1 NRTAS
6 PIDESGF
13 PHQGG
18 IVDTPDGDWYYLSF
32 IDAYPEGRVP
42 ALAPIYFDA
51 EGWPRLPSND
61 SFAVPNEY
69 PVEPVRVEPVT
80 GTDRFEGP
88 SLDPK
93 WEWNHN
99 PDTSAYSFADC
110 GGLILNTATVTDD
123 LYHARN
129 TLTQRIIGPE
139 GTATIEVDISSMQAG
154 DIAGLSLFRDN
165 AAYIGIQDGTVFLQ
179 RDLALG
185 ENWNTIST
193 GTREATASAKDASCI
208 WFRLHANVAPAS
220 DYLGTFSYSLD
231 GQNFEQLGTP
241 YEMNTTYFFFIGY
254 SGIEILSLI
263 AHEIMAARC
272 PSFPPNKRKLIIE
285 AAVFLS
291 QTCIT
296 FLDSTPDEF
305 NQVSIIMAPS
315 TIPTST
321 SVVES
326 AVIRAPLSHVWHYI
340 KLQDFSKFWSAMNR
354 SEFAKGASE
363 ETDIVKWT
371 FKDGT
376 VLEVKQ
382 EEHSTI
388 NHYITYSVITSQPE
402 LSYTSVV
409 STVRCYA
416 VSSGALE
423 GSTFVEWTG
432 NFSSDADAS
441 VIQDAKF
448 KRREALADLA
458 KVAEKK

>member
-1 NRTAS
+1 
-6 PIDESGF
+6 
-13 PHQGG
+13 
-18 IVDTPDGDWYYLSF
+18 
-32 IDAYPEGRVP
+32 
-42 ALAPIYFDA
+42 
-51 EGWPRLPSND
+51 
-61 SFAVPNEY
+61 
-69 PVEPVRVEPVT
+69 
-80 GTDRFEGP
+80 
-88 SLDPK
+88 
-93 WEWNHN
+93 
-99 PDTSAYSFADC
+99 
-110 GGLILNTATVTDD
+110 
-123 LYHARN
+123 
-129 TLTQRIIGPE
+129 
-139 GTATIEVDISSMQAG
+139 
-154 DIAGLSLFRDN
+154 
-165 AAYIGIQDGTVFLQ
+165 
-179 RDLALG
+179 
-185 ENWNTIST
+185 
-193 GTREATASAKDASCI
+193 
-208 WFRLHANVAPAS
+208 
-220 DYLGTFSYSLD
+220 
-231 GQNFEQLGTP
+231 
-241 YEMNTTYFFFIGY
+241 
-254 SGIEILSLI
+254 
-263 AHEIMAARC
+263 
-272 PSFPPNKRKLIIE
+272 
-285 AAVFLS
+285 
-291 QTCIT
+291 
-296 FLDSTPDEF
+296 
-305 NQVSIIMAPS
+305 MAPS
-315 TIPTST
+315 AIPTST

-340 KLQDFSKFWSAMNR
+340 KLQDFSKFWSAINK

>member
-1 NRTAS
+1 
-6 PIDESGF
+6 
-13 PHQGG
+13 
-18 IVDTPDGDWYYLSF
+18 
-32 IDAYPEGRVP
+32 
-42 ALAPIYFDA
+42 
-51 EGWPRLPSND
+51 
-61 SFAVPNEY
+61 
-69 PVEPVRVEPVT
+69 
-80 GTDRFEGP
+80 
-88 SLDPK
+88 
-93 WEWNHN
+93 
-99 PDTSAYSFADC
+99 
-110 GGLILNTATVTDD
+110 
-123 LYHARN
+123 
-129 TLTQRIIGPE
+129 
-139 GTATIEVDISSMQAG
+139 AG

-185 ENWNTIST
+185 EDWNTIST

-231 GQNFEQLGTP
+231 GWNFEQLGTP
-241 YEMNTTYFFFIGY
+241 
-254 SGIEILSLI
+254 
-263 AHEIMAARC
+263 
-272 PSFPPNKRKLIIE
+272 
-285 AAVFLS
+285 
-291 QTCIT
+291 
-296 FLDSTPDEF
+296 
-305 NQVSIIMAPS
+305 
-315 TIPTST
+315 
-321 SVVES
+321 
-326 AVIRAPLSHVWHYI
+326 HVWHYI
-340 KLQDFSKFWSAMNR
+340 KLQDFSKFWSAVSK